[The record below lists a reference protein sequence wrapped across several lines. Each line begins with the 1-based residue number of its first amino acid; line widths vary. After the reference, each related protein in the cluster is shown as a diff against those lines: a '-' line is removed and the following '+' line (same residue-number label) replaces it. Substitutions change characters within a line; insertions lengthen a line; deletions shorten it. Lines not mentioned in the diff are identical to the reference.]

1 MSDNYRLNYRGLQTY
16 DRLIKQYINNKLPV
30 EFVGATRLTDGK
42 SGLVP
47 APMVGDQTRY
57 LKGDGT
63 WSDIPSFITV
73 YDVNEDQITIEQ
85 ENIEISSIECFLAK
99 KVDLEG
105 HFLMSLYSTENCY
118 LYIRIYDDN
127 IPEIFTPQPYILNV
141 GYNEIS
147 IPHAYIGKN
156 PGVHLFT
163 VNAQCS
169 NGKLTVPTRS
179 LLYTIFGS
187 INDDYQN
194 LEVDIVDIA
203 IKEDNGIPSEV
214 WSLGF
219 DEGELFLRN
228 NTYNNPNGNKWND
241 VYDFGMVYG
250 GCLEF
255 HGEWSTNNQSSY
267 HLNTEDYPFVFI
279 IDADR
284 NLYAYSN
291 NDYENGE
298 LLATNVT
305 QVSSVT
311 GFKSRINPSLD
322 QGLIVAYV
330 KNGNVY
336 YRQWRY
342 YDEESNGWYSAEEVY
357 TDGDAISVNAHR
369 LPDYRIGFLIKTQD
383 GDKWYISDRTYI
395 GNTYKTEIINI
406 DNSQAYSLIGIIPAD
421 RVDENI
427 GVGTINTFEVAHY
440 YNGFIITF
448 EGTLQF
454 LFGENVDTLKESM
467 YALRGTTTMAIESV
481 EIDDNRIIVYT
492 TNDVQ
497 GDCNFTIGWST
508 PNLITTNVN
517 GSPMIIR
524 QRAYQWALDTTH
536 ISGSVTDENTIS
548 GTGTSLGVNVHQ
560 IMHLRNVIEDE
571 NTINSE
577 LENAGITIYP
587 IVDIVKVI
595 EEENEITASAES
607 LNVDV
612 VQIGEIPI

>member
-16 DRLIKQYINNKLPV
+16 DRLLKQYINDKLPV

-73 YDVNEDQITIEQ
+73 YDVNEEQITIEQ

-127 IPEIFTPQPYILNV
+127 IPEVFTPQPYILNV

-156 PGVHLFT
+156 SGLHLFT

-203 IKEDNGIPSEV
+203 IKEDNGIPSEI

-228 NTYNNPNGNKWND
+228 NIYNNPNGNKWND
-241 VYDFGMVYG
+241 VHDFGIVYG

-255 HGEWSTNNQSSY
+255 YGSWFTTDQSSY

-279 IDADR
+279 IDGER

-305 QVSSVT
+305 QVSSVI
-311 GFKSRINPSLD
+311 GYKSNIIASKD
-322 QGLIVAYV
+322 QGLIVAYL

-336 YRQWRY
+336 YRQWKY
-342 YDEESNGWYSAEEVY
+342 YDEESNMWYSSEEVY
-357 TDGDAISVNAHR
+357 TGGDAYDVSIHR
-369 LPDYRIGFLIKTQD
+369 LPDYRIGILIKATN
-383 GDKWYISDRTYI
+383 GDQWFISDRTYI
-395 GNTYKTEIINI
+395 GNTAKKEISNINI
-406 DNSQAYSLIGIIPAD
+406 DGNYTLIGIVPVSRAS
-421 RVDENI
+421 ESL
-427 GVGTINTFEVAHY
+427 GVATINTFEEAHY
-440 YNGFIITF
+440 HNGFIMTF
-448 EGTLQF
+448 EGELKF
-454 LFGENVDTLKESM
+454 LFNENLESFKNNITM
-467 YALRGTTTMAIESV
+467 KRGNTTIAVGSV
-481 EIDDNRIIVYT
+481 EIIDNQIIVYAA
-492 TNDVQ
+492 NDVQ
-497 GDCNFTIGWST
+497 GGSTATISWTTS
-508 PNLITTNVN
+508 NLITTNVN
-517 GSPMIIR
+517 GSAMLIR
-524 QRAYQWALDTTH
+524 QKSYTWNLPTTH
-536 ISGSVTDENTIS
+536 VSASISDLGNIVTMGGTPIVNIGQIKTKKYKIKDANAVSMAGQHGVSIS
-548 GTGTSLGVNVHQ
+548 Q
-560 IMHLRNVIEDE
+560 IMTDKCLISDSE
-571 NTINSE
+571 N
-577 LENAGITIYP
+577 IT
-587 IVDIVKVI
+587 
-595 EEENEITASAES
+595 TSAE
-607 LNVDV
+607 LNTTVSQV
-612 VQIGEIPI
+612 GETPI